1 MQGSIS
7 SMFNKATQDKKT
19 NKEPE
24 KSAEKKPKQNGGLS
38 NFFKKTSS
46 KEVNEIKEESK
57 VKIIEKNVELT
68 SDTKLPDNTTVKKE
82 IRKSELF
89 DSDTDEEA
97 LKDLSIQ
104 EEDRSHTK
112 RENSI
117 EVKPS
122 QKKNKNSQKKKR
134 EKFDVGNE
142 KSTKKRKRIIV
153 EDSDSDGN
161 LSIFHG
167 FFYY

>member
-7 SMFNKATQDKKT
+7 SMFNKAAQNKQA

-24 KSAEKKPKQNGGLS
+24 KAAEKKPKENGGLS
-38 NFFKKTSS
+38 NFFKKNPS

-57 VKIIEKNVELT
+57 IKIEKNVEST
-68 SDTKLPDNTTVKKE
+68 SDTKLPDNTNVKKE
-82 IRKSELF
+82 NKKSELF
-89 DSDTDEEA
+89 DSDTDEEV

-104 EEDRSHTK
+104 EEDRNHTK

-167 FFYY
+167 FCYY